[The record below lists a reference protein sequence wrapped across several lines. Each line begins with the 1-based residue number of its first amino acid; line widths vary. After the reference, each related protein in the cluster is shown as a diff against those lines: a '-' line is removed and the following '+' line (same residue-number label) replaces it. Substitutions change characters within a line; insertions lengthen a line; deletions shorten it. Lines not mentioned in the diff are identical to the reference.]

1 MSPTSKR
8 DVGRLLRAHYRV
20 ERGAPDAAAKAA
32 TLKACL
38 LYTSA
43 CGAGGADAAGGTR

>member
-32 TLKACL
+32 TLKARCV
-38 LYTSA
+38 
-43 CGAGGADAAGGTR
+43 